1 MDSNAPADSVTR
13 NIQRWMEGDK
23 SAEAE
28 LFRQTYSRLKQIAR
42 NQIASQ
48 PPLTLTPTE
57 VVHETYM
64 RLMRG
69 LGHNPPEDRRA
80 FYRLAAHVMRRVCID
95 YLRARSAKKRHGQ
108 RSDMEVEDIGA
119 LNDEV
124 RLLTILEAVDQL
136 EAEYPRPARAF
147 ELRFVLG
154 FTKEESADIIEVST
168 ATLSRDVRFARHW
181 LVSRIQ

>member
-1 MDSNAPADSVTR
+1 MTGDAPGDSITR
-13 NIQRWMEGDK
+13 HIHRWVEGDK

-28 LFRQTYSRLKQIAR
+28 LFRQTYNRLKQIAR
-42 NQIASQ
+42 NQLGSQ
-48 PPLTLTPTE
+48 APLTLTPTE
-57 VVHETYM
+57 VVHETYL
-64 RLMRG
+64 RLLQG
-69 LGHNPPEDRRA
+69 LGHNPPENRRA

-108 RSDMEVEDIGA
+108 KSNLPVEDLGA
-119 LNDEV
+119 NNDELQ
-124 RLLTILEAVDQL
+124 LLTILEAVDQL
-136 EAEYPRPARAF
+136 EAAYPRPARAF

-154 FTKEESADIIEVST
+154 FTKEESADIIEVSS

>member
-1 MDSNAPADSVTR
+1 
-13 NIQRWMEGDK
+13 MEGDK

-28 LFRQTYSRLKQIAR
+28 LFRQTYNRLKQIAR
-42 NQIASQ
+42 SQLGSQ

-64 RLMRG
+64 RLMQG

-80 FYRLAAHVMRRVCID
+80 FYRLAGHVMRRVCID
-95 YLRARSAKKRHGQ
+95 YLRARSAKKRHG
-108 RSDMEVEDIGA
+108 RRAGLPVEEIA
-119 LNDEV
+119 ATNDEV
-124 RLLTILEAVDQL
+124 RLLTILEAVDRL
-136 EAEYPRPARAF
+136 KAEYPRPARAF

-154 FTKEESADIIEVST
+154 FTKEESADIVEVST

-181 LVSRIQ
+181 LVSRIE